1 MERTRAET
9 WGTKVWGRGLT
20 GSEGERWRQ
29 RYIKRAE
36 KSLVQV
42 WDRGRGKVKQYL
54 VSEEHKNWLISVFYS
69 PSCQPAIH
77 AVCISLFSWDV
88 VKIVH
93 LHAAFPAR
101 EPQPEELFST
111 AVKKAKRGKRIKKK
125 MGTPLLQFLK
135 QHFGGSASKNNH
147 CPSCLCPWQP
157 LMCSCSRSDHSDD
170 LVGNLAWILSLM
182 WFLVC
187 LSKCWWQHNIRDSDK
202 GKIQG
207 RQRVRSW
214 KVCKTHPTSSSIT
227 AKWSTLS

>member
-1 MERTRAET
+1 MSSTPEGKEKSFVPQQGKKKHLTTWMERTRAET
-9 WGTKVWGRGLT
+9 WGTKVGGRGLT

-77 AVCISLFSWDV
+77 AVCISSFSWDA

-111 AVKKAKRGKRIKKK
+111 AVKKTKRGKRIKKK
-125 MGTPLLQFLK
+125 KKGGHLSYSSSNSTLVAVLAKTTTVPPASAPGSHSCAHAADQITVLIWWGIWHGSSPWCGSSYVCQSA
-135 QHFGGSASKNNH
+135 GGS
-147 CPSCLCPWQP
+147 
-157 LMCSCSRSDHSDD
+157 
-170 LVGNLAWILSLM
+170 
-182 WFLVC
+182 
-187 LSKCWWQHNIRDSDK
+187 
-202 GKIQG
+202 
-207 RQRVRSW
+207 
-214 KVCKTHPTSSSIT
+214 TT
-227 AKWSTLS
+227 